1 MEMVRQIGHIG
12 SLAHRGFAAVD
23 LENGAIGN
31 KIGRF
36 CRMGLLW
43 MRRGITRKIVE
54 LFSILLHGLLLLFD
68 LWGVRNIGRLKK
80 DHFQSNTTNY
90 VTN

>member
-12 SLAHRGFAAVD
+12 SLDHRGFAAVD

-31 KIGRF
+31 EIGRF

-54 LFSILLHGLLLLFD
+54 LSSIFFHWLLLLFD
-68 LWGVRNIGRLKK
+68 L
-80 DHFQSNTTNY
+80 
-90 VTN
+90 

>member
-1 MEMVRQIGHIG
+1 MEMVRQIDHIG

-31 KIGRF
+31 EIGRF

-54 LFSILLHGLLLLFD
+54 LFSIFLH
-68 LWGVRNIGRLKK
+68 
-80 DHFQSNTTNY
+80 
-90 VTN
+90 

>member
-1 MEMVRQIGHIG
+1 MEIVRQIGHIG

-43 MRRGITRKIVE
+43 MRRGKAGKIVK
-54 LFSILLHGLLLLFD
+54 LSSIFL
-68 LWGVRNIGRLKK
+68 R
-80 DHFQSNTTNY
+80 
-90 VTN
+90 

>member
-1 MEMVRQIGHIG
+1 MVRQIDHIG

-31 KIGRF
+31 EIGRF

-54 LFSILLHGLLLLFD
+54 LFSIHLH
-68 LWGVRNIGRLKK
+68 
-80 DHFQSNTTNY
+80 
-90 VTN
+90 

>member
-1 MEMVRQIGHIG
+1 MEMVRQIDHIG

-31 KIGRF
+31 KISRF

-54 LFSILLHGLLLLFD
+54 LCSILLH
-68 LWGVRNIGRLKK
+68 
-80 DHFQSNTTNY
+80 
-90 VTN
+90 

>member
-1 MEMVRQIGHIG
+1 MEMVRQIDHIG

-43 MRRGITRKIVE
+43 MRRGIAREILK
-54 LFSILLHGLLLLFD
+54 LSSIFFHWLLLLFD
-68 LWGVRNIGRLKK
+68 LYI
-80 DHFQSNTTNY
+80 
-90 VTN
+90 

>member
-1 MEMVRQIGHIG
+1 MEMVRQIDHIG

-54 LFSILLHGLLLLFD
+54 LFSILLH
-68 LWGVRNIGRLKK
+68 
-80 DHFQSNTTNY
+80 
-90 VTN
+90 

>member
-1 MEMVRQIGHIG
+1 MEIVRQIDHIR

-31 KIGRF
+31 EIGRF

-54 LFSILLHGLLLLFD
+54 LFSILLH
-68 LWGVRNIGRLKK
+68 
-80 DHFQSNTTNY
+80 
-90 VTN
+90 